1 MRNSFRQFSIGTVER
16 LQDYIYRYEDPQT
29 NLVFYVGRGKGNRV
43 FAHLFEADANI
54 PGPKTDRIRQ
64 IWNAGNDVNIVIHRH
79 GLSEEQAI
87 LAEQVLIDAYP
98 SALRDREFDGDGGL
112 TNKVRGAGVEFGS
125 ENAFSLN
132 QRYSAEAAT
141 VDFPCLVVFLTYGW
155 IESKP
160 NRDKSAD
167 QQQLYEKTR
176 GNWAGINPTKYSTV
190 RHAIAVANGI
200 IRQVYEIDPN
210 TWKSSTITPDGMSI
224 SPRMRR
230 WNFEGKVADD
240 KAHLIGKLSPI
251 VRQKGS
257 QRPVRWHLPVVSASS
272 EKLLEQTHA

>member
-1 MRNSFRQFSIGTVER
+1 MRNSFRQFSVGTSEQ

-43 FAHLFEADANI
+43 FSHLFEADANVS
-54 PGPKTDRIRQ
+54 GPKTDKIRQ

-98 SALRDREFDGDGGL
+98 SALRDRECDGGEGL
-112 TNKVRGAGVEFGS
+112 TNKVRGTGAEFGS
-125 ENAFSLN
+125 ENVFSLN

-155 IESKP
+155 AESKP
-160 NRDKSAD
+160 NRDKGAD
-167 QQQLYEKTR
+167 QKHLYEKTR
-176 GNWAGINPTKYSTV
+176 GNWAGINPTKYPNV
-190 RHAIAVANGI
+190 HYAIAVANGI
-200 IRQVYEIDPN
+200 IRQVYKIDPN
-210 TWKSSTITPDGMSI
+210 SWKSSDRTLDGMPIPS
-224 SPRMRR
+224 RMRR
-230 WNFEGKVADD
+230 WNFEGRVADD
-240 KAHLIGKLSPI
+240 KANLIGKLSPI

-257 QRPVRWHLPVVSASS
+257 QRPVRWYLPAPAALS
-272 EKLLEQTHA
+272 